1 MENLRQTS
9 SQNFMTRSRPT
20 LFAMYGINEKFGLTD
35 WKTKL
40 FKLKTN
46 ILFSDQKVSHLTL
59 DTRLDS
65 HYSQPGTGSSFG
77 TLGTNRLQGK
87 EDGDRY
93 AIIIFTNFYT
103 ISIKLNFAS
112 SSSTTCKLCLV
123 LCYNC
128 FMNF

>member
-93 AIIIFTNFYT
+93 AIINLFLLIFTQFQ
-103 ISIKLNFAS
+103 LN
-112 SSSTTCKLCLV
+112 
-123 LCYNC
+123 
-128 FMNF
+128 